1 MQANQPTLPMKKNLR
16 SKSGGFSPRLLLAFG
31 LFLISGVLALSA
43 FTESPLSIVTKRD
56 SIAFGPMWSVP
67 LDPKLGHSYWN
78 ELIISAT
85 RGIPNFGQPAV
96 AQRSFAMKAAG
107 GRTNRHLSQNKTL
120 VPFVSNAVTPAVSL
134 PFRNLPSANPFS
146 AWVEQPEPRSPSNRF
161 PRLPRNPQ
169 EVDPVL
175 QTTAPTVGMP
185 GVGTSFEGMNIGTAC
200 GSCLPPDTNG
210 AVGPNHYVQMVNS
223 SVAVYDKTG
232 ATLMTPKPI
241 NGLWSVTPNS
251 ECFTHNNGDPV
262 VLYDQLAD
270 RWLVSQFVTTATA
283 PTVPN
288 YAQCIAISQTADPT
302 GAYFLYEFDE
312 SADTFSDYPH
322 LGVWPDGYYMSTN
335 QFPNS
340 TTGTVA
346 AGAWVFERP
355 KMILGQSARF
365 VFFDETPLAV
375 NCTPAACTY
384 TPFGQLPATLD
395 GKIPPPDGTPNYF
408 AEVDDT
414 DTPNTPPA
422 VGIHDEMH
430 IWKFHVDWNNPA
442 NSSFGIGSSAPGAK
456 PGFSGQFAGN
466 AGQPNFILPIAD
478 YLASQCQIENGPNDC
493 TPQKLNPPQP
503 AQYLDVLG
511 DRLMFRFAY
520 RNFGDHESLTVNHTA
535 DTSPDPSTGVGR
547 NGVRWYELRNLSTS
561 PVVYQQ
567 GTFAPLQDPTNP
579 LWRWMGSAAIDHSG
593 DLAIGYSASG
603 PNYFPSLHY
612 AGRLPTD
619 PLNDLTQGEA
629 VMFAGLGIEA
639 NTGLYPFRNRWGD
652 YSAIT
657 VDPTDDCTFWYTNEY
672 LAPNLP
678 TDILPVD
685 WHTRI
690 GSFKFPQCVSP
701 ASVPVISAVSRK
713 VHGTAGTFDVDL
725 PLTGTGIECRTGGPS
740 GNHQLVVTFAAPVTF
755 TGASTSCG
763 SVMSTSVSG
772 NQVTINLT
780 GVPNASRCSVTLN
793 GVTDGSSAVGDARFP
808 ANFLEGDTT
817 ANGAVNSS
825 DIAQTQS
832 QSGQGVTSSNFRED
846 VTVNGLINSSDIS
859 LVQSKSGTALP

>member
-1 MQANQPTLPMKKNLR
+1 MKKNLR
-16 SKSGGFSPRLLLAFG
+16 SKTGGLSPRFLLAFA
-31 LFLISGVLALSA
+31 LFLISGVLGLSA
-43 FTESPLSIVTKRD
+43 FTESPLFFFHENQPTASDPISSI
-56 SIAFGPMWSVP
+56 P
-67 LDPKLGHSYWN
+67 LNPTLGHSSWN
-78 ELIISAT
+78 ELITSINRDLPS
-85 RGIPNFGQPAV
+85 FGQSASTL
-96 AQRSFAMKAAG
+96 RSFAMKAAG
-107 GRTNRHLSQNKTL
+107 GRNSARVSQNRANKQL
-120 VPFVSNAVTPAVSL
+120 VPFVSNAVTPAVSV
-134 PFRNLPSANPFS
+134 PFHNIPSANPFS

-169 EVDPVL
+169 ETDPVL

-185 GVGTSFEGMNIGTAC
+185 GVGASFEGMNISTAC
-200 GSCLPPDTNG
+200 GNCLPPDTNG

-223 SVAVYDKTG
+223 SIAVYDKAG
-232 ATLMTPKPI
+232 ATLMTPRPI

-251 ECFTHNNGDPV
+251 ECFTHNNGDPI

-270 RWLVSQFVTTATA
+270 RWMVSQFVVQASTE
-283 PTVPN
+283 N
-288 YAQCIAISQTADPT
+288 YAQCIAVSQTADPT
-302 GAYFLYEFDE
+302 GAYYLYEFDE
-312 SADTFSDYPH
+312 SADTFHDYPH

-365 VFFDETPLAV
+365 VFFDETPLAM

-384 TPFGQLPATLD
+384 TPFGQLPASLD
-395 GKIPPPDGTPNYF
+395 GKVPPPDGTPNYF

-422 VGIHDEMH
+422 VGIHDEMR

-442 NSSFGIGSSAPGAK
+442 NSSFGIGSSAPAAK
-456 PGFSGQFAGN
+456 PGFAGQFAGN

-511 DRLMFRFAY
+511 DRLMFRFVY
-520 RNFGDHESLTVNHTA
+520 RNFGDHESLTVNHTV

-547 NGVRWYELRNLSTS
+547 NGVRWYELRSLSTS
-561 PVVYQQ
+561 PTVYQQ

-579 LWRWMGSAAIDHSG
+579 LWRWMGSAGIDHSG
-593 DLAIGYSASG
+593 NLAIGYSASG

-612 AGRLPTD
+612 AGRLTGD
-619 PLNDLTQGEA
+619 PLNELTQGEA
-629 VMFAGLGIEA
+629 VMFLGQGIEA
-639 NTGLYPFRNRWGD
+639 NTGLFPFRNRWGD

-657 VDPTDDCTFWYTNEY
+657 IDPTDDCTFWYTNEY
-672 LAPNLP
+672 LAPNAI

-685 WHTRI
+685 WHTRV
-690 GSFKFPQCVSP
+690 GSFRFPQCISPTSVTIVS
-701 ASVPVISAVSRK
+701 VVSRK
-713 VHGTAGTFDVDL
+713 THNSAGTFDVDL

-740 GNHQLVVTFAAPVTF
+740 GNHEIVATFAAPVTF
-755 TGASTSCG
+755 TDVSTSCG
-763 SVMSTSVSG
+763 SVMGTSVSG
-772 NQVTINLT
+772 NQVTIDLT
-780 GVPNASRCSVTLN
+780 GVPNASRCAVTLN
-793 GVTDGSSAVGDARFP
+793 GVTDGPSASGDARLP
-808 ANFLEGDTT
+808 VNFLEGDTT
-817 ANGAVNSS
+817 GNGAVNSS
-825 DIAQTQS
+825 DITQTQS
-832 QSGQGVTSSNFRED
+832 QSGQPVSSGNFRED
-846 VTVNGLINSSDIS
+846 VTVNGLINSSDIAV
-859 LVQSKSGTALP
+859 VQSKSGTALP